1 MEIQMSNQEDSNIDQ
16 ILERYLPRTSEEEVQ
31 SARDRFLVF
40 LRERHELQEALDN
53 FRTREPVTD
62 SRFISLG
69 YVDQLVL
76 TVAYLLRGEGTSLA
90 VAERVNE
97 LTPGKVVDTGAVFIA
112 LDRLERGKLLS
123 TRPKEEQSKGFKP
136 HLLFTVTADGER
148 MLRQV
153 RAGARILLEALAP
166 FASAVGN
173 NRDGTA

>member
-1 MEIQMSNQEDSNIDQ
+1 MSKQEEHNIDQ

-53 FRTREPVTD
+53 FRTKEAVND
-62 SRFISLG
+62 SKFVSLG

-76 TVAYLLRGEGTSLA
+76 TAAYLLRGEGTTLA
-90 VAERVNE
+90 IAEKVNE
-97 LTPGKVVDTGAVFIA
+97 LTPGRVIDTGAVFIA

-123 TRPKEEQSKGFKP
+123 TRPKDTPPKGHKP

-153 RAGARILLEALAP
+153 RAGAKILLEALAS
-166 FASAVGN
+166 FA
-173 NRDGTA
+173 